1 MLRELNTIA
10 TGLLGLHGYLLPP
23 LAPRATTASPAG
35 MAASGATRAA
45 IARAIAKQAAPRRAL
60 ARARAFLLCLVKP

>member
-23 LAPRATTASPAG
+23 LAPRATSATAAD
-35 MAASGATRAA
+35 GATSRLTRAV
-45 IARAIAKQAAPRRAL
+45 IAHAIAKQAASPKAL
-60 ARARAFLLCLVKP
+60 ARARAFLLCLAKP